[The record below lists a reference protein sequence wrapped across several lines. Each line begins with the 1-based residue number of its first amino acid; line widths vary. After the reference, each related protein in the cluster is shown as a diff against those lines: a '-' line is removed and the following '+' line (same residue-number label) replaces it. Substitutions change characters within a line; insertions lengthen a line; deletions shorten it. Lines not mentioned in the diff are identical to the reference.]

1 MRRILVALTLLLAAV
16 PAIAMPRIQ
25 ELTTPSG
32 LTVWLV
38 QSRAVPMVTVE
49 TTFWAGSAY
58 DPAKKEGLAL
68 LTAQLLNESAGSRD
82 AKAYSEALQRL
93 GATVKSQARLVTTT
107 VRLQTL
113 SENVDEAFDLYAD
126 AILRPAF
133 ADTDVARVRDGQLA
147 SIKADREDPGEQ
159 AERALGEQ
167 LFGTHPY
174 GHPTN
179 GYPRSVARLTAADA
193 KAFHEQF
200 FVRKNMVVSVVGDIS
215 AERLT
220 DLLEKHFGA
229 MDRGVRAAEIP
240 ALPTFKK
247 SLRRLERDI
256 PQSHVI
262 LALRGVSRR
271 DPDYFPAFFMNHV
284 LGGGGFTSR
293 LMTEVREKRGL
304 AYSVHSQ
311 LRPLATGGVWTA
323 EVQTK
328 NESVDHTI
336 ALMLAEM
343 QKMRDGGI
351 TEAEHQEA
359 MDYLVGSFPLR
370 LDTSADILNH
380 LTMMQVEGVG
390 RDYLDTWVARM
401 KAVTRADVQRVA
413 KRLLDPTRVTT
424 VVVGKLAEQ
433 TNDEPGPVNEKHGGR
448 AHDTV
453 GQ

>member
-1 MRRILVALTLLLAAV
+1 
-16 PAIAMPRIQ
+16 
-25 ELTTPSG
+25 
-32 LTVWLV
+32 
-38 QSRAVPMVTVE
+38 
-49 TTFWAGSAY
+49 
-58 DPAKKEGLAL
+58 
-68 LTAQLLNESAGSRD
+68 
-82 AKAYSEALQRL
+82 
-93 GATVKSQARLVTTT
+93 
-107 VRLQTL
+107 
-113 SENVDEAFDLYAD
+113 
-126 AILRPAF
+126 
-133 ADTDVARVRDGQLA
+133 
-147 SIKADREDPGEQ
+147 
-159 AERALGEQ
+159 
-167 LFGTHPY
+167 
-174 GHPTN
+174 
-179 GYPRSVARLTAADA
+179 VARLTAADA